1 MVKNKV
7 RKSIGIVI
15 PAFNDWTSRDL
26 LIGKLNQQA
35 ELAAFNLLYISS
47 SLTTVRQKAALDG
60 WVSKGGIAYTT
71 IATT

>member
-26 LIGKLNQQA
+26 LIGKLNQ
-35 ELAAFNLLYISS
+35 
-47 SLTTVRQKAALDG
+47 
-60 WVSKGGIAYTT
+60 
-71 IATT
+71 